1 MRYAVAH
8 GRRSG
13 RGGAAAL
20 GAEAVVRLRSQ
31 GHDVVEIS
39 AGSREEAFDR
49 CRAQVADGV
58 DVLVVAGGDGIVSLA
73 ADLCA
78 GTSTAVGILP
88 AGTGN
93 DNARSLSIPFDAAGA
108 LQTLVGGHRRTVDVL
123 RVEELDRH
131 VLGSVDAGLDARIA
145 HRATLLPRR
154 LGALSYTVAALVEIA
169 RLPRTP
175 PLRYRLTVTSDAGA
189 PATEELDALVV
200 VPANMPFVGGGLLV
214 APDADPADGLLDLV
228 VIRPLS
234 PRRALTLLRAVRAGR
249 HTRMPEVQVR
259 RTTRVRIEGPADVLA
274 HGDGEALAP
283 LPLTVGVVPS
293 ALQVVAPALT

>member
-20 GAEAVVRLRSQ
+20 GAEAVRRLRSG
-31 GHDVVEIS
+31 GHDVVEIA
-39 AGSREEAFDR
+39 AGTREEAADR
-49 CRAQVADGV
+49 CRAQVEAGV

-93 DNARSLSIPFDAAGA
+93 DNARSLGLPLGTGKA
-108 LQTLVGGHRRTVDVL
+108 LDVLTSGHRRTVDVL
-123 RVEELDRH
+123 HVAELDRH
-131 VLGSVDAGLDARIA
+131 VLGSVNAGLDARIA
-145 HRATLLPRR
+145 HRATLLPRQ
-154 LGALSYTVAALVEIA
+154 LGALTYTVAALVEIA

-175 PLRYRLTVTSDAGA
+175 PLRYRLTLGPRGAGQQV
-189 PATEELDALVV
+189 EQLDALVV
-200 VPANMPFVGGGLLV
+200 VPANMPFVGGGLQV

-228 VIRPLS
+228 VIRPVA
-234 PRRALTLLRAVRAGR
+234 PARALALLRAVRAGR
-249 HTRMPEVQVR
+249 HTRLPEVEVH
-259 RTTRVRIEGPADVLA
+259 RTAQVRIEGPADVLA
-274 HGDGEALAP
+274 HGDGEALGP
-283 LPLTVGVVPS
+283 LPLTVRVVPS
-293 ALQVVAPALT
+293 ALQVVVPGLT

>member
-20 GAEAVVRLRSQ
+20 GTQAVRALRAA
-31 GHDVVEIS
+31 GHDVVEIT
-39 AGSREEAFDR
+39 AGSREEAQER
-49 CRAQVADGV
+49 CRAQVQAGV

-73 ADLCA
+73 ADLCV
-78 GTSTAVGILP
+78 GTATAVGILP

-93 DNARSLSIPFDAAGA
+93 DNARSLAVPLHAAGA
-108 LQTLVGGHRRTVDVL
+108 LDVLLGGRRRSVDVL

-131 VLGSVDAGLDARIA
+131 VLGSVNAGLDARIA
-145 HRATLLPRR
+145 HRATLLPRH
-154 LGALSYTVAALVEIA
+154 LGALSYTVAALVEIG

-175 PLRYRLTVTSDAGA
+175 PLRYRLTIDPDGGT
-189 PATEELDALVV
+189 PQTEELDALVV
-200 VPANMPFVGGGLLV
+200 VPANMPFVGGGLKV

-234 PRRALTLLRAVRAGR
+234 PGRALTLLRAVRAGR
-249 HTRMPEVQVR
+249 HTRLPEVEVR
-259 RTTRVRIEGPADVLA
+259 RTHQVRVEGPADVLA

-283 LPLTVGVVPS
+283 LPLTVRVVPS
-293 ALQVVAPALT
+293 ALQVLVPALT